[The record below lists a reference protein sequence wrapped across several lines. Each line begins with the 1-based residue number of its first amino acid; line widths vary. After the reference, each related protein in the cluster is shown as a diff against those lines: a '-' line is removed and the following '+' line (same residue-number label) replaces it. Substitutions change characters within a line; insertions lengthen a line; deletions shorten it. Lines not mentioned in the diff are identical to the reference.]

1 VKVVGVVG
9 LPASGKGVFSEVCRE
24 MGIPVVVMGD
34 VIRDAIRRAG
44 LELNDANAGR
54 VSRDLRE
61 KYGMAGVAWL
71 TIPAVEGLDAPVVAI
86 DGIRG
91 DNEVRLFREYF
102 PDFLLVGVV
111 STFENRLSRLQ
122 QRGRPDDT
130 KTAEDLRVRDERELG
145 WGLGRAL
152 DLVAATLT
160 NDGSLEQF
168 RGEIRTLLENLL
180 EGCAE

>member
-1 VKVVGVVG
+1 MKVVGVVG

-34 VIRDAIRRAG
+34 VIRDAIRKAG

-61 KYGMAGVAWL
+61 KHGMAGVAWL
-71 TIPAVEGLDAPVVAI
+71 TIPAVEGLDAPVVVI

-91 DNEVRLFREYF
+91 DNEVGLFMEHF

-130 KTAEDLRVRDERELG
+130 KTAEDLRARDERELG

-152 DLVAATLT
+152 GLAAVTLT

-168 RGEIRTLLENLL
+168 RREIRALLENLL
-180 EGCAE
+180 EGGAE